1 MLIIIGGIVSVR
13 RERFTKPSSCEITWS
28 HY

>member
-13 RERFTKPSSCEITWS
+13 RERFTKPSSCGLSWS